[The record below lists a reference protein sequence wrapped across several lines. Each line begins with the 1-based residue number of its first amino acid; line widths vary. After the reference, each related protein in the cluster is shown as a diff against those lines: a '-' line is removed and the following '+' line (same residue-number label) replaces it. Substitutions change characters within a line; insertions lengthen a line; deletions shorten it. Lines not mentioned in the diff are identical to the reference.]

1 MMRSVNVLSRFRIAP
16 VKALWVAVYVLSR
29 YEVVS
34 FIVVSFIVVLF
45 IVLSFFVLS
54 FSPPNRF
61 HTDRGGLSLS
71 LNQKRSL
78 YNIKFIVRIGLTKP
92 VRIGNKR

>member
-1 MMRSVNVLSRFRIAP
+1 MCSVNVLSRFRIAP

-29 YEVVS
+29 YEVLL
-34 FIVVSFIVVLF
+34 FIVVSFIV
-45 IVLSFFVLS
+45 LSFIVLS

-78 YNIKFIVRIGLTKP
+78 YNIKFIVRIGLTEP

>member
-1 MMRSVNVLSRFRIAP
+1 MMRLVNVLSRFRIAP

-34 FIVVSFIVVLF
+34 FIVLSF
-45 IVLSFFVLS
+45 IVLSFIVLS

-78 YNIKFIVRIGLTKP
+78 YNIKFIVRIGLSEP